1 MDWNQW
7 AYDPQKKKS
16 KPIFG
21 LKRLNG
27 NSVTR
32 SPAKLPN
39 ALNDFFSTVGQML
52 TANEPDSNCHYS
64 EYLTNTDLTSS
75 FFFEPDVVSSD
86 KEVEISL
93 VRSKTTYGLYPCL
106 IRVLKYATNVLSSP
120 LAELI
125 NLSVQT
131 GKYPPKLKHAKIR
144 RRWDRP

>member
-39 ALNDFFSTVGQML
+39 ALNDFFSTVGKKL
-52 TANEPDSNCHYS
+52 AANEPDSNCHYS